1 MTTTIATPPRALLDL
16 KGVKKSFRTP
26 DRKERTVL
34 ENVDFRLME
43 GEIVALLGKSGSGK
57 STLLRIMAGLIRAS
71 GGDVIYRGEPMS
83 GPARGISMVFQSFAL
98 FPWLTVQENVELGL
112 EALGVPR
119 DEREERA
126 QDAIELIGLGGFESA
141 YPKELSG
148 GMRQRVGFARALV
161 MRPDVMLLDEPFSA
175 LDVLTSETLRADLL
189 ELWDERRIPTK
200 GILLVSHNIEEAVS
214 MADRVLVFSSDPG
227 RVRADIPIT
236 LPRPRDTESQAFRQ
250 IVDEVYGLMTAH
262 SRLTA
267 GAEQLTIGYRLPDT
281 TPGKLVELLEAI
293 SDAPFD
299 GRADL
304 PALAETTELPD
315 DTLFHIYEGLR
326 VLGFARLAAGDIFLT
341 PGGRSLVEAETDQR
355 KEIFAEHLLR
365 TIPLA
370 SHIKRVL
377 DDRPKHR
384 APEER
389 FLQELQDYLTN
400 DEAERV
406 LEVMVDWGRYAEIF
420 DYDYNSGMLLLPDDE
435 DEDEDR
441 EDEGGAHAAFDHHNG
456 QAQAAPDGETLTEN

>member
-1 MTTTIATPPRALLDL
+1 MPTTVPTSPIALLDL
-16 KGVKKSFRTP
+16 SDVKKTFRTP

-34 ENVDFRLME
+34 EGVDFRLAE

-57 STLLRIMAGLIRAS
+57 STLLRIMAGLTRAN
-71 GGDVIYRGEPMS
+71 GGKVLYRGEEMT

-98 FPWLTVQENVELGL
+98 FPWLTVQQNVELGL
-112 EALGVPR
+112 EALGVSA
-119 DEREERA
+119 DDREERA
-126 QDAIELIGLGGFESA
+126 QEAIEMIGLGGFESA

-175 LDVLTSETLRADLL
+175 LDVLTSETLREDLL

-227 RVRADIPIT
+227 RVRAEIPIT
-236 LPRPRDTESQAFRQ
+236 LPRPRDTESAAFRQ
-250 IVDEVYGLMTAH
+250 IVDEVYGLMTSHGRQA
-262 SRLTA
+262 A
-267 GAEQLTIGYRLPDT
+267 GVEQLTIGYRLPDT
-281 TPGKLVELLEAI
+281 TPGKLVEMLETIA
-293 SDAPFD
+293 DQPFD

-304 PALAETTELPD
+304 PALAEVTELPD
-315 DTLFHIYEGLR
+315 DTLFHIYDGLR
-326 VLGFARLAAGDIFLT
+326 VLGFARLAEGDIFLT
-341 PGGRSLVEAETDQR
+341 PGGRALVEAENDHR
-355 KEIFAEHLLR
+355 KAIFADHLLQ

-370 SHIKRVL
+370 THIKRVL

-384 APEER
+384 APEDR
-389 FLQELQDYLTN
+389 FLQELQDYLTG

-420 DYDYNSGMLLLPDDE
+420 DYDYNSGMLHLPEDDE
-435 DEDEDR
+435 DEDGSDSDPDNLL
-441 EDEGGAHAAFDHHNG
+441 DEERAAS
-456 QAQAAPDGETLTEN
+456 

>member
-1 MTTTIATPPRALLDL
+1 MTATAPSSTTDLLYL
-16 KGVKKSFRTP
+16 SNVKKTFRTP

-34 ENVDFRLME
+34 EGVDFRLAE

-57 STLLRIMAGLIRAS
+57 STLLRIMAGLTRAN
-71 GGDVIYRGEPMS
+71 GGQVLYRGEEMT

-112 EALGVPR
+112 EALDVPVL
-119 DEREERA
+119 EREERA
-126 QDAIELIGLGGFESA
+126 QDAIEMIGLGGFESA

-227 RVRADIPIT
+227 RVRAEIPIN
-236 LPRPRDTESQAFRQ
+236 LPRPRDTESAAFRQ

-262 SRLTA
+262 GRMAA
-267 GAEQLTIGYRLPDT
+267 GVEQLTIGYRLPDT
-281 TPGKLVELLEAI
+281 TPGKMVEILETIA
-293 SDAPFD
+293 DNPFD

-304 PALAETTELPD
+304 PALAEVTELPD
-315 DTLFHIYEGLR
+315 DTLFHIYDGLR
-326 VLGFARLAAGDIFLT
+326 VLGFARLAEGDIFLT
-341 PGGRSLVEAETDQR
+341 PGGRVLVEAENEQR
-355 KEIFAEHLLR
+355 KAIFAEHLLQ

-370 SHIKRVL
+370 THIKRVL

-384 APEER
+384 APEDR

-400 DEAERV
+400 EEAERV

-420 DYDYNSGMLLLPDDE
+420 DYDYNSGMLHLPEDEEDGGGIEPSDDE
-435 DEDEDR
+435 QGSHRR
-441 EDEGGAHAAFDHHNG
+441 EA
-456 QAQAAPDGETLTEN
+456 

>member
-1 MTTTIATPPRALLDL
+1 MTTTIAATPLLDL
-16 KGVKKSFRTP
+16 KNVKKTFRTP

-34 ENVDFRLME
+34 EGVDFLLAE

-57 STLLRIMAGLIRAS
+57 STLLRIMAGLTRAN
-71 GGDVIYRGEPMS
+71 GGDVLYRGEPMS

-112 EALGVPR
+112 EALGMAA

-126 QDAIELIGLGGFESA
+126 QEAIEMIGLGGFESA

-175 LDVLTSETLRADLL
+175 LDVLTSETLRTDLL

-227 RVRADIPIT
+227 RVRADIPIS
-236 LPRPRDTESQAFRQ
+236 LPRPRDTKSAAFRQ

-262 SRLTA
+262 GRHAA
-267 GAEQLTIGYRLPDT
+267 GIEQLTIGYRLPDA
-281 TPGKLVELLEAI
+281 TPGQLVELLETIA
-293 SDAPFD
+293 DDPFN

-304 PALAETTELPD
+304 PALAEITELPD
-315 DTLFHIYEGLR
+315 DALFHIYDGLR
-326 VLGFARLAAGDIFLT
+326 VLGFARLAEGDIFLT
-341 PGGRSLVEAETDQR
+341 PGGRVLAEAENEKR
-355 KEIFAEHLLR
+355 KAIFAEHLLQA
-365 TIPLA
+365 IPLA
-370 SHIKRVL
+370 HAYQARVG
-377 DDRPKHR
+377 RP
-384 APEER
+384 P
-389 FLQELQDYLTN
+389 
-400 DEAERV
+400 
-406 LEVMVDWGRYAEIF
+406 
-420 DYDYNSGMLLLPDDE
+420 
-435 DEDEDR
+435 
-441 EDEGGAHAAFDHHNG
+441 
-456 QAQAAPDGETLTEN
+456 